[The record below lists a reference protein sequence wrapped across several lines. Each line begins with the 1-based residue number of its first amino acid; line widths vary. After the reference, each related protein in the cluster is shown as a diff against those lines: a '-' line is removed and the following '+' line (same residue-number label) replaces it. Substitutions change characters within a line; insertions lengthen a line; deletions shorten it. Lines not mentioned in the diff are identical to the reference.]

1 MTCRWLVS
9 CCFAFQV
16 RSIQFAD
23 QDSVKQFSGLAVLPG
38 IGSTHAEK
46 ESDIGTLAIKHM
58 GKTGGEFIED
68 LMEEISGEDGRACT
82 DCGYI
87 ELMGEFRALTDERH
101 AGKFVIAGKRNP
113 CDFYVSLWAWGHGR
127 SWAES
132 MNNGTE
138 YLGMGKI
145 FDFDTG

>member
-58 GKTGGEFIED
+58 GKTGGEF
-68 LMEEISGEDGRACT
+68 M
-82 DCGYI
+82 
-87 ELMGEFRALTDERH
+87 ALTDERH

-145 FDFDTG
+145 FDFDTA